1 MKTIT
6 YAKKNRDETF
16 NECFLSFGFLHVSVL
31 VIEWKSLILSISS
44 NLTGLLYG
52 KKQN

>member
-1 MKTIT
+1 ML
-6 YAKKNRDETF
+6 KKNRDETF
-16 NECFLSFGFLHVSVL
+16 DECFLSFGFLHVSAV